1 MKDFDEDRWMDSTT
15 GIHFWMT
22 REEAKNY

>member
-1 MKDFDEDRWMDSTT
+1 MKDFDEDCWMDSTA